1 MAEIGFLYN
10 PEVNAMEFT
19 KNIVLDILKVYKGT
33 NHLNHT
39 DTRSYR
45 WISLLPEQ
53 DEDMQKDLL
62 YVCNLSQ
69 AIRLNRSVPGAF
81 HYLCICDCFT
91 DEDDTELLA
100 NTVIINEKRSVSWLF
115 NLVQDQ
121 FLRLAGWETDMQAA
135 LLGGCDYQKLMDL
148 SEPILCNFVATL
160 DSSYKLLAH
169 TKNITCSDPIAVS
182 LLENGY
188 HTAETL
194 EKFKKANRF
203 KVYADEPGIILGK
216 RGEITQYETVNKWC
230 RYGGELLLH
239 TVMMCVQTPLS
250 QGLIDLFEIFMGY
263 VEKCF
268 LSEQCANPSRLYNSL
283 LHDMIYGGLDNP
295 FVISERANASN
306 VPFTGYFD
314 AYRIT
319 FRNNAGILVG
329 RFVQELA
336 ACLPKSKIVAHNYE
350 VTVLNIYTAPEI
362 RRHSLRNL
370 NIVETLFR
378 SYGVI
383 CGISEGFLILPDL
396 IQACEQAARAYTL
409 GMRIRETG
417 NFRNFDKEVY
427 EAANC
432 FQNGLQHNNIF
443 FYDEICP
450 YFILYAGQS
459 EPFHAFKNTRHVA
472 ALEKLREYDRQ
483 NDTRLSEVLYAYLI
497 SERRAT
503 AAGKLLHMHRN
514 NVLYHI
520 ARIEDL
526 LNIDLNDYWTRLKL
540 ILAYHLFELQEAN
553 RCVMA
558 SSGKTET
565 HENG

>member
-1 MAEIGFLYN
+1 MK
-10 PEVNAMEFT
+10 FT
-19 KNIVLDILKVYKGT
+19 NNIILDILKIYKGT
-33 NHLNHT
+33 NHLNSAEPK
-39 DTRSYR
+39 SYR

-53 DEDMQKDLL
+53 AEDLREDLL
-62 YVCNLSQ
+62 YVCKLSQ
-69 AIRLNRSVPGAF
+69 AISLNQSFPGKF
-81 HYLCICDCFT
+81 RYLCICDCFT
-91 DEDDTELLA
+91 DEDDADILA
-100 NTVIINEKRSVSWLF
+100 GIVIINEKRDVSWLF
-115 NLVQDQ
+115 NLVQE
-121 FLRLAGWETDMQAA
+121 RLLQLTKWQADMQAA

-148 SEPILCNFVATL
+148 SEPILCNFIATL

-182 LLENGY
+182 LLEYGY

-250 QGLIDLFEIFMGY
+250 QGLIDLFEIFMEY

-314 AYRIT
+314 VYRIT
-319 FRNNAGILVG
+319 FQNNAGILVG
-329 RFVQELA
+329 RFVKELA
-336 ACLPKSKIVAHNYE
+336 SCLPKSKIVAHNYE
-350 VTVLNIYTAPEI
+350 VTVLNIYAVPDI
-362 RRHSLRNL
+362 RRQSLRNL
-370 NIVETLFR
+370 DIAQTLFH

-383 CGISEGFLILPDL
+383 CGVSESFFMLPDL
-396 IQACEQAARAYTL
+396 IHACEQAARAYTL
-409 GMRIRETG
+409 GTRIRETG

-432 FQNGLQHNNIF
+432 FRSGLQQNNIF

-450 YFILYAGQS
+450 YFMLHAGQS
-459 EPFHAFKNTRHVA
+459 APFHAFKNTRHVA

-483 NDTRLSEVLYAYLI
+483 NDTRLSEVLYAYLV

-520 ARIEDL
+520 SRIEEL
-526 LNIDLNDYWTRLKL
+526 LGIDLNDYWTRLKL
-540 ILAYHLFELQEAN
+540 TLAYHFLELQEAN
-553 RCVMA
+553 RRVMA
-558 SSGKTET
+558 PSDHSDNKKTRP
-565 HENG
+565 